1 MGTVVV
7 APERPKQRRS
17 SHLWKKALL
26 HFSLCFVMGFFTGFA
41 PSSSSSWRAGS
52 SQPHRPGHQL
62 AASHVAVNQ
71 QLSLVPASADTAAAD
86 AIGNGAVVDVDDD
99 EESGPR
105 RMLIVVTTT
114 RSGAGERRRRRA
126 ELLRLAH
133 TLRLV
138 RPPVVWV
145 VVEPAAD
152 APATAEVLRGTGV
165 MYRHLAFKPEE
176 NFTTTDAEAHAQRN
190 AALAHVEKHRL
201 SGVVH
206 FADAAGVYDTHFFD
220 EIRQIEAFG
229 TWPVATMSVGRK
241 KVVVEG
247 PLCSDSKVV
256 GWFSRDFNDGT
267 TRAVTYNTEA
277 DLNPA
282 GAAGTR
288 AHTIDVSGFA
298 FNSSILWDPERW
310 GRPTSLPDTSQDSIK
325 FVQEVVLEDRTK
337 LKGIPS
343 DCSQIMVW
351 QYTVPISAPLQ
362 SSTPKTHNRSLGGYE
377 LSAENQPPKAI
388 VFIQIYL

>member
-1 MGTVVV
+1 MGTVAV

-52 SQPHRPGHQL
+52 STQPHHRPGHQL

-71 QLSLVPASADTAAAD
+71 QVSLVPATPDAAAVAD
-86 AIGNGAVVDVDDD
+86 AVGNGAVVDVDDD

-152 APATAEVLRGTGV
+152 AAATAEVLRGTGV

-176 NFTTTDAEAHAQRN
+176 NFTTADAEAHAQRN

-229 TWPVATMSVGRK
+229 TWPVATMSAGEK
-241 KVVVEG
+241 KVVVKG
-247 PLCSDSKVV
+247 PLCSESKVV

-351 QYTVPISAPLQ
+351 QYTMPIAGPVQ
-362 SSTPKTHNRSLGGYE
+362 NSTPRTHNRR
-377 LSAENQPPKAI
+377 
-388 VFIQIYL
+388 

>member
-1 MGTVVV
+1 MGTGVVAV
-7 APERPKQRRS
+7 AAPERAKQRRGG
-17 SHLWKKALL
+17 HLWKKALL

-41 PSSSSSWRAGS
+41 PSSSSSWKAGTQQLQHRAGD
-52 SQPHRPGHQL
+52 QL
-62 AASHVAVNQ
+62 AASRVAVNTRIN
-71 QLSLVPASADTAAAD
+71 LVPSPDTAAEV
-86 AIGNGAVVDVDDD
+86 GAGGGGAMVDVGDDD
-99 EESGPR
+99 EVAGPR
-105 RMLIVVTTT
+105 RLLIVVTTT

-126 ELLRLAH
+126 ELLRLAQ

-176 NFTTTDAEAHAQRN
+176 NFTTAAVEAHAQRN

-201 SGVVH
+201 AGVVH
-206 FADAAGVYDTHFFD
+206 FADASGVYDTSFFD

-229 TWPVATMSVGRK
+229 TWPVATMLAGEK
-241 KVVVEG
+241 KVIVEG
-247 PLCSDSKVV
+247 PLCSASKVV

-310 GRPTSLPDTSQDSIK
+310 GRPTSLPDTSQGTD
-325 FVQEVVLEDRTK
+325 
-337 LKGIPS
+337 
-343 DCSQIMVW
+343 
-351 QYTVPISAPLQ
+351 
-362 SSTPKTHNRSLGGYE
+362 STPITLIHLFLLK
-377 LSAENQPPKAI
+377 
-388 VFIQIYL
+388 

>member
-1 MGTVVV
+1 MGTGALAV
-7 APERPKQRRS
+7 AAPAPDRANKQRRAGGA
-17 SHLWKKALL
+17 HLWKKALL
-26 HFSLCFVMGFFTGFA
+26 HFSLCFVMGFFTGLA
-41 PSSSSSWRAGS
+41 PSSSSSWKAATTHP
-52 SQPHRPGHQL
+52 PHRPGDRL
-62 AASHVAVNQ
+62 AASRVAVDARATLLPSPPTTAGDA
-71 QLSLVPASADTAAAD
+71 LSAAVA
-86 AIGNGAVVDVDDD
+86 AGGGATVDVGDDD
-99 EESGPR
+99 EDGAAGQSR
-105 RMLIVVTTT
+105 LLIVVTTT
-114 RSGAGERRRRRA
+114 PAGPGERRRPPV
-126 ELLRLAH
+126 LRLAH

-138 RPPVVWV
+138 RPPVVWT

-165 MYRHLAFKPEE
+165 MYRHLAFKPED
-176 NFTTTDAEAHAQRN
+176 NFTTADAEAHVQRN

-201 SGVVH
+201 AGVLH
-206 FADAAGVYDTHFFD
+206 FADAAGVYDVGFFD
-220 EIRQIEAFG
+220 QIRQIEAFG
-229 TWPVATMSVGRK
+229 TWPVATMSAGEK

-247 PLCSDSKVV
+247 PLCSASKVV

-267 TRAVTYNTEA
+267 TRSVTYNTEV

-325 FVQEVVLEDRTK
+325 FVQEVVLEDRAK

-351 QYTVPISAPLQ
+351 QYSMP
-362 SSTPKTHNRSLGGYE
+362 SS
-377 LSAENQPPKAI
+377 Q
-388 VFIQIYL
+388 

>member
-1 MGTVVV
+1 MVKRYKKKVKATSNMG
-7 APERPKQRRS
+7 RR
-17 SHLWKKALL
+17 
-26 HFSLCFVMGFFTGFA
+26 
-41 PSSSSSWRAGS
+41 
-52 SQPHRPGHQL
+52 
-62 AASHVAVNQ
+62 
-71 QLSLVPASADTAAAD
+71 
-86 AIGNGAVVDVDDD
+86 
-99 EESGPR
+99 
-105 RMLIVVTTT
+105 
-114 RSGAGERRRRRA
+114 
-126 ELLRLAH
+126 
-133 TLRLV
+133 
-138 RPPVVWV
+138 
-145 VVEPAAD
+145 
-152 APATAEVLRGTGV
+152 
-165 MYRHLAFKPEE
+165 
-176 NFTTTDAEAHAQRN
+176 
-190 AALAHVEKHRL
+190 
-201 SGVVH
+201 
-206 FADAAGVYDTHFFD
+206 
-220 EIRQIEAFG
+220 AFG
-229 TWPVATMSVGRK
+229 TWPVATMSAGEK

-351 QYTVPISAPLQ
+351 QYTMPMQVHAQ
-362 SSTPKTHNRSLGGYE
+362 TSTPKTHNRSLGGHE
-377 LSAENQPPKAI
+377 LSAENLPPSNTHDDTVVCNTDYKKQKFTKQPNCRKAVITNEIIINPPKCQTEHKQTLKHTDTDTSKRRS
-388 VFIQIYL
+388 IQQVLPTTDTCSDDRYIHFFCSSSISQ

>member
-1 MGTVVV
+1 MGTAAV
-7 APERPKQRRS
+7 AAAERPKQRRS

-52 SQPHRPGHQL
+52 GGGGGVQPRHQL

-71 QLSLVPASADTAAAD
+71 QVSLVPDAAA
-86 AIGNGAVVDVDDD
+86 AEAAGVGNGAVVDVGDD
-99 EESGPR
+99 EGGEGAR

-114 RSGAGERRRRRA
+114 RGERRRRRG

-152 APATAEVLRGTGV
+152 AAATAEVLRGTGV
-165 MYRHLAFKPEE
+165 MYRHLAFRPEE
-176 NFTTTDAEAHAQRN
+176 NFTTADAEAHAQRN

-206 FADAAGVYDTHFFD
+206 FADAAGVYDAHFFD

-229 TWPVATMSVGRK
+229 TWPVATMSAGEK

-351 QYTVPISAPLQ
+351 QYTMPMQVHAQ
-362 SSTPKTHNRSLGGYE
+362 TSTPKTHNRR
-377 LSAENQPPKAI
+377 
-388 VFIQIYL
+388 

>member
-1 MGTVVV
+1 MGTGAMAVSA
-7 APERPKQRRS
+7 APERAKQRRGG
-17 SHLWKKALL
+17 HLWKKALL

-41 PSSSSSWRAGS
+41 PSSSSSWKAGTQQPPHRAGD
-52 SQPHRPGHQL
+52 PL
-62 AASHVAVNQ
+62 AASRVAVNR
-71 QLSLVPASADTAAAD
+71 QLSLVPPPDTGSD
-86 AIGNGAVVDVDDD
+86 AGVGVGGGGGAMVDVGDDD
-99 EESGPR
+99 EEAGPR
-105 RMLIVVTTT
+105 RLLIVVTTT

-176 NFTTTDAEAHAQRN
+176 NFTSPDAEAHAQRN

-201 SGVVH
+201 AGVVH
-206 FADAAGVYDTHFFD
+206 FADAAGVYDTTFFD

-229 TWPVATMSVGRK
+229 TWPVATMSAGEK

-247 PLCSDSKVV
+247 PLCSASKVV

-351 QYTVPISAPLQ
+351 QYSVPSSIPHQTSA
-362 SSTPKTHNRSLGGYE
+362 PKTHNRR
-377 LSAENQPPKAI
+377 
-388 VFIQIYL
+388 

>member
-1 MGTVVV
+1 MGTGAMAV
-7 APERPKQRRS
+7 AAPDRAKQRRGGQ
-17 SHLWKKALL
+17 LWKKALL

-41 PSSSSSWRAGS
+41 PSSSSSWKAATPHRAGD
-52 SQPHRPGHQL
+52 QL
-62 AASHVAVNQ
+62 AASRVAVDARVN
-71 QLSLVPASADTAAAD
+71 LVPGTAAGEVGGLA
-86 AIGNGAVVDVDDD
+86 GAGGGATVDVGDD
-99 EESGPR
+99 EEEGTGPR
-105 RMLIVVTTT
+105 LLLIVVTTT

-145 VVEPAAD
+145 VVEPVAD

-165 MYRHLAFKPEE
+165 MYRHIAFKPEE
-176 NFTTTDAEAHAQRN
+176 NFTTAAAEAHAQRN

-201 SGVVH
+201 AGVLH
-206 FADAAGVYDTHFFD
+206 FADAAGVYDTGFFD
-220 EIRQIEAFG
+220 QIRQIEAFG
-229 TWPVATMSVGRK
+229 TWPVATMSAGEK

-247 PLCSDSKVV
+247 PLCSASKVT

-267 TRAVTYNTEA
+267 TRAMTYNSEA
-277 DLNPA
+277 DLNTA

-325 FVQEVVLEDRTK
+325 FVQEVVLEDRAK

-351 QYTVPISAPLQ
+351 QYSAP
-362 SSTPKTHNRSLGGYE
+362 SS
-377 LSAENQPPKAI
+377 Q
-388 VFIQIYL
+388 

>member
-1 MGTVVV
+1 MGTGALAV
-7 APERPKQRRS
+7 AVAAPDRAKQRRGG
-17 SHLWKKALL
+17 HLWKKALL

-41 PSSSSSWRAGS
+41 PSSSSSWKAATQHPPLRAGD
-52 SQPHRPGHQL
+52 HL
-62 AASHVAVNQ
+62 AASRVAVDARAN
-71 QLSLVPASADTAAAD
+71 LAPSPPDAASAVAAGGSAT
-86 AIGNGAVVDVDDD
+86 VDVGEDD
-99 EESGPR
+99 EEAGPR
-105 RMLIVVTTT
+105 RLLIVVTTT

-138 RPPVVWV
+138 RQPVVWV

-165 MYRHLAFKPEE
+165 MYRHIAFKPEE
-176 NFTTTDAEAHAQRN
+176 NFTTAAAEAHAQRN

-201 SGVVH
+201 AGVLH
-206 FADAAGVYDTHFFD
+206 FADAAGVYDTGFFD
-220 EIRQIEAFG
+220 QIRQIEAFG
-229 TWPVATMSVGRK
+229 TWPVATMSAGEK

-247 PLCSDSKVV
+247 PLCSASKVV

-267 TRAVTYNTEA
+267 TRAVTYKTEV
-277 DLNPA
+277 DSNPA
-282 GAAGTR
+282 GASGTR
-288 AHTIDVSGFA
+288 AHTIDVAGFA

-325 FVQEVVLEDRTK
+325 FVQEVVLEDRAK

-351 QYTVPISAPLQ
+351 QYGVP
-362 SSTPKTHNRSLGGYE
+362 SS
-377 LSAENQPPKAI
+377 Q
-388 VFIQIYL
+388 

>member
-1 MGTVVV
+1 MGTGALAV
-7 APERPKQRRS
+7 AVAAPDRAKQRRGG
-17 SHLWKKALL
+17 HLWKKALL

-41 PSSSSSWRAGS
+41 PSSSSSWKAATPHRAGD
-52 SQPHRPGHQL
+52 QL
-62 AASHVAVNQ
+62 AASRVAV
-71 QLSLVPASADTAAAD
+71 D
-86 AIGNGAVVDVDDD
+86 ARANLAPSPPDAGVGLAGGGGVTVDVGDDD
-99 EESGPR
+99 EEAGPR
-105 RMLIVVTTT
+105 RLLIVVTTT
-114 RSGAGERRRRRA
+114 RSGAGERRRRRP

-165 MYRHLAFKPEE
+165 MYRHIAFKPEE
-176 NFTTTDAEAHAQRN
+176 NFTTAAAEAHAQRN

-201 SGVVH
+201 AGVLH
-206 FADAAGVYDTHFFD
+206 FADAAGVYDTGFFD
-220 EIRQIEAFG
+220 QIRQIEAFG
-229 TWPVATMSVGRK
+229 TWPVATMSIGEK

-247 PLCSDSKVV
+247 PLCSASKVV

-267 TRAVTYNTEA
+267 TRAVTYKTEA
-277 DLNPA
+277 DSNPA
-282 GAAGTR
+282 GASGTR
-288 AHTIDVSGFA
+288 AHTINVAGFA

-325 FVQEVVLEDRTK
+325 FVQEVVLEDRAK

-351 QYTVPISAPLQ
+351 QYGVP
-362 SSTPKTHNRSLGGYE
+362 SS
-377 LSAENQPPKAI
+377 Q
-388 VFIQIYL
+388 

>member
-1 MGTVVV
+1 MGTAAAP
-7 APERPKQRRS
+7 APERAKQRRS

-41 PSSSSSWRAGS
+41 PSSSSSWRSNSG
-52 SQPHRPGHQL
+52 QPHHQL
-62 AASHVAVNQ
+62 AASHLTVNQ
-71 QLSLVPASADTAAAD
+71 VSSSLVPASPESD
-86 AIGNGAVVDVDDD
+86 AVSNGAVVDVDDVGEGDD
-99 EESGPR
+99 ERRR

-114 RSGAGERRRRRA
+114 RSGGGERRRRRG

-152 APATAEVLRGTGV
+152 AAATAEVLRGTGV
-165 MYRHLAFKPEE
+165 MYRHLAFRPEE
-176 NFTTTDAEAHAQRN
+176 NFTSAAAEAHAQRN

-201 SGVVH
+201 SGVLH
-206 FADAAGVYDTHFFD
+206 FADAAAVYDTSFFD
-220 EIRQIEAFG
+220 QIRQIEAFG
-229 TWPVATMSVGRK
+229 TWPVATMSAGEK

-247 PLCSDSKVV
+247 PLCSESKVT

-267 TRAVTYNTEA
+267 TRAVKYNTET
-277 DLNPA
+277 DSNPA

-351 QYTVPISAPLQ
+351 QYTMPMVAAQ
-362 SSTPKTHNRSLGGYE
+362 TSTPKTHNRR
-377 LSAENQPPKAI
+377 
-388 VFIQIYL
+388 

>member
-1 MGTVVV
+1 MGTGAV
-7 APERPKQRRS
+7 AAVAVEQRSKQRRGG
-17 SHLWKKALL
+17 HLWKKALL

-41 PSSSSSWRAGS
+41 PSSSSSWKAGTPQRAGDA
-52 SQPHRPGHQL
+52 L
-62 AASHVAVNQ
+62 AASRVAVGGDARLN
-71 QLSLVPASADTAAAD
+71 LVPPPPVGTN
-86 AIGNGAVVDVDDD
+86 NGGGGATVDVGDDDDD
-99 EESGPR
+99 EAGPR
-105 RMLIVVTTT
+105 RLLIVVTTT

-176 NFTTTDAEAHAQRN
+176 NFTTAAAEAHAQRN

-201 SGVVH
+201 AGVVH

-229 TWPVATMSVGRK
+229 TWPVATMSVGEK

-247 PLCSDSKVV
+247 PLCSASKVV
-256 GWFSRDFNDGT
+256 GWFSRNFNDGT

-325 FVQEVVLEDRTK
+325 FVQEVVLEDRNK

-343 DCSQIMVW
+343 DCSEIMVW
-351 QYTVPISAPLQ
+351 QYSMPNYIPLQTSAP
-362 SSTPKTHNRSLGGYE
+362 KAHNRR
-377 LSAENQPPKAI
+377 
-388 VFIQIYL
+388 

>member
-1 MGTVVV
+1 MGTGALAV
-7 APERPKQRRS
+7 AAAPDRAKQRRGGG
-17 SHLWKKALL
+17 HLWKKALL

-41 PSSSSSWRAGS
+41 PSSSSSWKAANTQHHPPHRAGD
-52 SQPHRPGHQL
+52 RL
-62 AASHVAVNQ
+62 AASRVAVDARVD
-71 QLSLVPASADTAAAD
+71 LVPSSPPD
-86 AIGNGAVVDVDDD
+86 ALGAGAVAGGGATVDVGDDD
-99 EESGPR
+99 EDAGR
-105 RMLIVVTTT
+105 RRLLIVVTTT
-114 RSGAGERRRRRA
+114 RSGAGGRRRRRA

-152 APATAEVLRGTGV
+152 APATAEVLRATGV
-165 MYRHLAFKPEE
+165 MYRHIAFKPEE
-176 NFTTTDAEAHAQRN
+176 NFTTAAAEAHAQRN

-201 SGVVH
+201 AGVLH
-206 FADAAGVYDTHFFD
+206 FADAAGVYDTGFFD
-220 EIRQIEAFG
+220 QIRQIEAFG
-229 TWPVATMSVGRK
+229 TWPVATMSVGEK
-241 KVVVEG
+241 KIVVEG
-247 PLCSDSKVV
+247 PLCSASKVV

-267 TRAVTYNTEA
+267 THAVTYNTEA

-288 AHTIDVSGFA
+288 AHTIDVAGFA

-325 FVQEVVLEDRTK
+325 FVQEVVLEDRAK

-351 QYTVPISAPLQ
+351 QYSVP
-362 SSTPKTHNRSLGGYE
+362 SS
-377 LSAENQPPKAI
+377 Q
-388 VFIQIYL
+388 

>member
-1 MGTVVV
+1 MGTTGAV
-7 APERPKQRRS
+7 APERLPKQRRGG
-17 SHLWKKALL
+17 HLWKKALL

-41 PSSSSSWRAGS
+41 PSSSSSWRANGAGGGDPV
-52 SQPHRPGHQL
+52 PHRAADPH
-62 AASHVAVNQ
+62 AASRVAV
-71 QLSLVPASADTAAAD
+71 
-86 AIGNGAVVDVDDD
+86 GANPHINLAPPSPEGGGATVDVDDD
-99 EESGPR
+99 GEDGAGPR

-114 RSGAGERRRRRA
+114 RSGAGERRRRRP

-165 MYRHLAFKPEE
+165 MYRHLAFRPEE
-176 NFTTTDAEAHAQRN
+176 NFTSADAEAHAQRN

-206 FADAAGVYDTHFFD
+206 FADAAGVYDARFFD

-229 TWPVATMSVGRK
+229 TWPVATMSAGEK

-247 PLCSDSKVV
+247 PLCSASKVV
-256 GWFSRDFNDGT
+256 GWFSRNFNDGT
-267 TRAVTYNTEA
+267 TRSVTYNTEA

-288 AHTIDVSGFA
+288 AHTIDVSGFV

-343 DCSQIMVW
+343 DCAQIMVW
-351 QYTVPISAPLQ
+351 QYTMPSPLAPLKT
-362 SSTPKTHNRSLGGYE
+362 STHHRR
-377 LSAENQPPKAI
+377 
-388 VFIQIYL
+388 

>member
-1 MGTVVV
+1 MGTGGALAV
-7 APERPKQRRS
+7 AAAATPADRASKQRRAGGGA
-17 SHLWKKALL
+17 HLWKKALL

-41 PSSSSSWRAGS
+41 PSSSSSWKAATAAAHP
-52 SQPHRPGHQL
+52 PHRPGDRL
-62 AASHVAVNQ
+62 AASRVAVDVNARAA
-71 QLSLVPASADTAAAD
+71 LPPPAVD
-86 AIGNGAVVDVDDD
+86 AFSSGGGVATVDVGDD
-99 EESGPR
+99 EDGEAGQR
-105 RMLIVVTTT
+105 RLLIVVTTT
-114 RSGAGERRRRRA
+114 RSGPGERRRRRG

-176 NFTTTDAEAHAQRN
+176 NFTTAEAEAHAQRN

-201 SGVVH
+201 AGVLH
-206 FADAAGVYDTHFFD
+206 FADAAGVYDVGFFD
-220 EIRQIEAFG
+220 QIRQIEAFG
-229 TWPVATMSVGRK
+229 TWPVATMSAGEK

-247 PLCSDSKVV
+247 PLCSASKVV

-267 TRAVTYNTEA
+267 TRSVTYNTEV
-277 DLNPA
+277 DLNAA
-282 GAAGTR
+282 GATGTR
-288 AHTIDVSGFA
+288 SHTIDVSGFA

-325 FVQEVVLEDRTK
+325 FVQEVVLEDRAK

-351 QYTVPISAPLQ
+351 QYSMPISQ
-362 SSTPKTHNRSLGGYE
+362 
-377 LSAENQPPKAI
+377 
-388 VFIQIYL
+388 

>member
-1 MGTVVV
+1 MGTGALAV
-7 APERPKQRRS
+7 AAAAPADRANKQRRAGGGA
-17 SHLWKKALL
+17 HLWKKALL

-41 PSSSSSWRAGS
+41 PSSSSSWKAATTTPHP
-52 SQPHRPGHQL
+52 PHRPGDRL
-62 AASHVAVNQ
+62 AASRVAVDVNARAT
-71 QLSLVPASADTAAAD
+71 LPPPASAGD
-86 AIGNGAVVDVDDD
+86 ALGVGGATVDVGD
-99 EESGPR
+99 EYEEGDANGQR
-105 RMLIVVTTT
+105 RRLLIVVTTT
-114 RSGAGERRRRRA
+114 RSGPGERRRRRG

-152 APATAEVLRGTGV
+152 APATAVVLRGTGV

-176 NFTTTDAEAHAQRN
+176 NFTTAEAEAHAQRN

-201 SGVVH
+201 AGVLH
-206 FADAAGVYDTHFFD
+206 FADAAGVYDVGFFD
-220 EIRQIEAFG
+220 QIRQIEAFG
-229 TWPVATMSVGRK
+229 TWPVATMLAGEK

-247 PLCSDSKVV
+247 PLCSASKVV

-267 TRAVTYNTEA
+267 TRSVTYNTEV

-325 FVQEVVLEDRTK
+325 FVQEVVLEDRAK

-351 QYTVPISAPLQ
+351 QYSVP
-362 SSTPKTHNRSLGGYE
+362 SS
-377 LSAENQPPKAI
+377 Q
-388 VFIQIYL
+388 

>member
-1 MGTVVV
+1 MGTGAV
-7 APERPKQRRS
+7 AVAAPDRAKQRRAGG
-17 SHLWKKALL
+17 HLWKKALL

-41 PSSSSSWRAGS
+41 PSSSSSWKSAAATP
-52 SQPHRPGHQL
+52 QHHPPHRPGDRL
-62 AASHVAVNQ
+62 AASRVAVDARAT
-71 QLSLVPASADTAAAD
+71 LSPPAEAAD
-86 AIGNGAVVDVDDD
+86 ALSAGATVDLGDD
-99 EESGPR
+99 EEDAAQR
-105 RMLIVVTTT
+105 RLLIVVTTT
-114 RSGAGERRRRRA
+114 RSGPGERRRRRG

-165 MYRHLAFKPEE
+165 MYRHLAFKPED
-176 NFTTTDAEAHAQRN
+176 NFTTADAEAHVQRN

-201 SGVVH
+201 AGVLH
-206 FADAAGVYDTHFFD
+206 FADAAGVYDVGFF
-220 EIRQIEAFG
+220 EQIRQIEAFG
-229 TWPVATMSVGRK
+229 TWPVATMSAGEK

-247 PLCSDSKVV
+247 PLCSASKVV

-267 TRAVTYNTEA
+267 TRSVTYNTEA

-325 FVQEVVLEDRTK
+325 FVQEVLLEDRAK

-351 QYTVPISAPLQ
+351 QYSVP
-362 SSTPKTHNRSLGGYE
+362 SSR
-377 LSAENQPPKAI
+377 
-388 VFIQIYL
+388 

>member
-1 MGTVVV
+1 MGT
-7 APERPKQRRS
+7 AAAAAERPKQRRS

-52 SQPHRPGHQL
+52 GGGGGGQPHHQL

-71 QLSLVPASADTAAAD
+71 QVSLVPDAEAAGV
-86 AIGNGAVVDVDDD
+86 GNGAVVDVGDDE

-114 RSGAGERRRRRA
+114 RSGAGERRRRRG

-152 APATAEVLRGTGV
+152 AAATAEVLRGTGV
-165 MYRHLAFKPEE
+165 MYRHLAFRPEE
-176 NFTTTDAEAHAQRN
+176 NFTTADAEAHAQRN

-206 FADAAGVYDTHFFD
+206 FADAAGVYDAHFFD
-220 EIRQIEAFG
+220 EIRQIES
-229 TWPVATMSVGRK
+229 MS
-241 KVVVEG
+241 
-247 PLCSDSKVV
+247 
-256 GWFSRDFNDGT
+256 T
-267 TRAVTYNTEA
+267 T
-277 DLNPA
+277 D
-282 GAAGTR
+282 
-288 AHTIDVSGFA
+288 
-298 FNSSILWDPERW
+298 
-310 GRPTSLPDTSQDSIK
+310 
-325 FVQEVVLEDRTK
+325 
-337 LKGIPS
+337 
-343 DCSQIMVW
+343 
-351 QYTVPISAPLQ
+351 
-362 SSTPKTHNRSLGGYE
+362 
-377 LSAENQPPKAI
+377 
-388 VFIQIYL
+388 

>member
-1 MGTVVV
+1 MGTGALAV
-7 APERPKQRRS
+7 AVAAPDRAKQRRGG
-17 SHLWKKALL
+17 HLWKKALL

-41 PSSSSSWRAGS
+41 PSSSSSWKAATQHPPLRAGD
-52 SQPHRPGHQL
+52 HL
-62 AASHVAVNQ
+62 AASRVAVDARAN
-71 QLSLVPASADTAAAD
+71 LAPSPPDAASAAAA
-86 AIGNGAVVDVDDD
+86 GGGATVDVGEDD
-99 EESGPR
+99 EEAGPR
-105 RMLIVVTTT
+105 WLLIVVTTT

-165 MYRHLAFKPEE
+165 MYRHIAFKPEE
-176 NFTTTDAEAHAQRN
+176 NFTTAAAEAHAQRN

-201 SGVVH
+201 AGVLH
-206 FADAAGVYDTHFFD
+206 FADAAGVYDTSFFD
-220 EIRQIEAFG
+220 QIRQIEAFG
-229 TWPVATMSVGRK
+229 TWPVATMSAGEK

-247 PLCSDSKVV
+247 PLCSASKVV

-267 TRAVTYNTEA
+267 TRAVTYKTEV
-277 DLNPA
+277 DSNPA
-282 GAAGTR
+282 GASGKQ
-288 AHTIDVSGFA
+288 AHTIDVAGFA

-325 FVQEVVLEDRTK
+325 FVQEVVLEDRAK

-351 QYTVPISAPLQ
+351 QYGVP
-362 SSTPKTHNRSLGGYE
+362 SS
-377 LSAENQPPKAI
+377 Q
-388 VFIQIYL
+388 

>member
-1 MGTVVV
+1 MGTAAV

-52 SQPHRPGHQL
+52 GGGEPHHRAGGHQL
-62 AASHVAVNQ
+62 AASHLAVNQ
-71 QLSLVPASADTAAAD
+71 QVSLVPDAAAE
-86 AIGNGAVVDVDDD
+86 AAAGNGAVVDVGDD

-114 RSGAGERRRRRA
+114 RSGAGERRRRRG

-145 VVEPAAD
+145 VVEPAGD
-152 APATAEVLRGTGV
+152 AAATAEVLRGTGV

-176 NFTTTDAEAHAQRN
+176 NFTTADAEAHAQRN

-206 FADAAGVYDTHFFD
+206 FADAAGVYDAHFFD

-229 TWPVATMSVGRK
+229 TWPVATMSAGQK

-247 PLCSDSKVV
+247 PLCSDSKVI

-267 TRAVTYNTEA
+267 THAVTYNTEA

-325 FVQEVVLEDRTK
+325 FVQEVVLEDRNK

-351 QYTVPISAPLQ
+351 QYTM
-362 SSTPKTHNRSLGGYE
+362 PKTHNRR
-377 LSAENQPPKAI
+377 
-388 VFIQIYL
+388 

>member
-1 MGTVVV
+1 MGTGAV
-7 APERPKQRRS
+7 AAVSVERTKQRRS
-17 SHLWKKALL
+17 GHLWKKALL

-41 PSSSSSWRAGS
+41 PSSSSSWKAGTQQPPHRAGD
-52 SQPHRPGHQL
+52 PL
-62 AASHVAVNQ
+62 AASRVAVNARANM
-71 QLSLVPASADTAAAD
+71 VPPAAGETGLAAS
-86 AIGNGAVVDVDDD
+86 GGAMVDVGDDD
-99 EESGPR
+99 EEAGPR
-105 RMLIVVTTT
+105 RLLIVVTTT
-114 RSGAGERRRRRA
+114 RSGAGERRRRRP

-165 MYRHLAFKPEE
+165 MYRHIAFKPEE
-176 NFTTTDAEAHAQRN
+176 NFTTADAEAHAQRN

-201 SGVVH
+201 AGVVH

-229 TWPVATMSVGRK
+229 TWPVATMSAGEK

-247 PLCSDSKVV
+247 PLCSASKVV

-325 FVQEVVLEDRTK
+325 FVQEVVLEDRNK

-351 QYTVPISAPLQ
+351 QYSVPNYIPLQ
-362 SSTPKTHNRSLGGYE
+362 TSAPKTHSRR
-377 LSAENQPPKAI
+377 
-388 VFIQIYL
+388 

>member
-1 MGTVVV
+1 MGTGAV
-7 APERPKQRRS
+7 APERPKQRRGG
-17 SHLWKKALL
+17 HLWKRAVL

-41 PSSSSSWRAGS
+41 PSSSSSWR
-52 SQPHRPGHQL
+52 PGGGGGTPPPILAAEQL
-62 AASHVAVNQ
+62 AASRVAGNRDQ
-71 QLSLVPASADTAAAD
+71 HISLAPPSPEGAAA
-86 AIGNGAVVDVDDD
+86 AGGGGAVVDLDD
-99 EESGPR
+99 
-105 RMLIVVTTT
+105 
-114 RSGAGERRRRRA
+114 
-126 ELLRLAH
+126 
-133 TLRLV
+133 
-138 RPPVVWV
+138 
-145 VVEPAAD
+145 D

-165 MYRHLAFKPEE
+165 MYRHLAFRPEE
-176 NFTTTDAEAHAQRN
+176 NFTTAAAEAHAQRN

-206 FADAAGVYDTHFFD
+206 FADAAGVYDTHFFE

-229 TWPVATMSVGRK
+229 TWPVATMSAGEK

-247 PLCSDSKVV
+247 PLCSASKVV
-256 GWFSRDFNDGT
+256 GWFSRNFNDGT
-267 TRAVTYNTEA
+267 TRSVTYNTEV

-351 QYTVPISAPLQ
+351 QYDVP
-362 SSTPKTHNRSLGGYE
+362 SSPNTPITKTKTATPKTHHRRR
-377 LSAENQPPKAI
+377 
-388 VFIQIYL
+388 

>member
-1 MGTVVV
+1 MGTGAV
-7 APERPKQRRS
+7 APERLPKQRRS
-17 SHLWKKALL
+17 AHLWKRALL

-41 PSSSSSWRAGS
+41 PSSSSSWRSHGAGGDPVP
-52 SQPHRPGHQL
+52 PHRVGDQL
-62 AASHVAVNQ
+62 AASRVAVNGNQ
-71 QLSLVPASADTAAAD
+71 HINLAPPSPAGAAA
-86 AIGNGAVVDVDDD
+86 AGGGGAVVDVDDD
-99 EESGPR
+99 EGAGPR

-114 RSGAGERRRRRA
+114 RSAPGERRRRRP

-165 MYRHLAFKPEE
+165 MYRHLAFRPEE
-176 NFTTTDAEAHAQRN
+176 NFTTTAAEAHAQRN

-206 FADAAGVYDTHFFD
+206 FADAAGVYDAHFFD

-229 TWPVATMSVGRK
+229 TWPVATMSAGEK

-247 PLCSDSKVV
+247 PLCSASKVV
-256 GWFSRDFNDGT
+256 GWFSRNFNDGT
-267 TRAVTYNTEA
+267 TKSVTYNTEA

-351 QYTVPISAPLQ
+351 QYSVPSSPKPRKTSA
-362 SSTPKTHNRSLGGYE
+362 PKTHHRR
-377 LSAENQPPKAI
+377 
-388 VFIQIYL
+388 